1 MAASFMNVK
10 ILLHLGRDVLEESGC
25 VVNLFSIVLMCVYVM
40 KQLVTGYFV
49 LQWVPDGDTQQRST
63 VIKIDT
69 PNQFAPQGSNPKEF
83 QQKQKSVSGEFTSIN
98 VSYLGYMRLCNITSK
113 HKIV

>member
-10 ILLHLGRDVLEESGC
+10 ILLHLGRDVMEDSGC
-25 VVNLFSIVLMCVYVM
+25 VMNLFSILMCVSVM
-40 KQLVTGYFV
+40 KRLMTGYFV
-49 LQWVPDGDTQQRST
+49 LQWVPDGDTQQKST

-83 QQKQKSVSGEFTSIN
+83 QQKQKSVSRELTSMN
-98 VSYLGYMRLCNITSK
+98 VSYLGYLRLCNITSK